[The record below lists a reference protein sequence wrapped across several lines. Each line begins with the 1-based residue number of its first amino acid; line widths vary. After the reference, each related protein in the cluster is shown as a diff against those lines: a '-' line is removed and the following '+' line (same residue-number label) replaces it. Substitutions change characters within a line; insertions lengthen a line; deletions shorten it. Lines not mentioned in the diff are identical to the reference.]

1 MGSAAQFK
9 LLIRHTEYK
18 LTVPHHLLV
27 SGITEGF
34 LSSSSR
40 RASATQRYT
49 AMFITD
55 EQVKL
60 ETTTGE
66 ILRVS
71 PAAYYPHIPTDD
83 LYIL

>member
-1 MGSAAQFK
+1 M
-9 LLIRHTEYK
+9 L
-18 LTVPHHLLV
+18 
-27 SGITEGF
+27 
-34 LSSSSR
+34 
-40 RASATQRYT
+40 
-49 AMFITD
+49 ITD

-71 PAAYYPHIPTDD
+71 PAAYYPHISTND